1 MVVEQSEVDAKMLE
15 DETNRV
21 SLDARYLGR
30 RAAEYLTVDA
40 TFIKHMSSLSD

>member
-1 MVVEQSEVDAKMLE
+1 MRYSKATHMVVEQSEVDAKMLE

-30 RAAEYLTVDA
+30 RAAEYCR
-40 TFIKHMSSLSD
+40 